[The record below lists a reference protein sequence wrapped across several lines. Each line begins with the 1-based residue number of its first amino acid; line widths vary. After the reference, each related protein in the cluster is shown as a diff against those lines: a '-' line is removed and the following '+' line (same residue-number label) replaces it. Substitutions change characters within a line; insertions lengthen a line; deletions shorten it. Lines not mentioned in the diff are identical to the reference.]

1 MRTTHSLASAG
12 LVLLL
17 CLCTSGRA
25 HEQAEALAEP
35 GYRPG
40 SSLSALFVSE
50 VATTEI
56 AVFPTI
62 VRTPDT
68 SGYSI
73 ASRQRVVEFL
83 NNNGLGTGMAADIEF
98 YMGPVEA
105 RSQYEMFLNSMET
118 IGAQL
123 SEYKRQV
130 DYVMVL
136 ELLFPPVR
144 AGTTA
149 VFGIHCFVL
158 APDGTN
164 AFSFL
169 LNSHHKLFVDA
180 NLRTSDITAKG
191 RERLAIKSTEVALTA
206 LKQQIQQASGS
217 AAQTMDAAAT
227 RAIAGVID
235 GFESPLP
242 SGVDVNGIPIGFF
255 TFSDGSSEVSISTT
269 TDHPPLPGEA
279 VGNGVLRLD
288 LDVSGWAGVLR
299 NFENEDLTEWSAQD
313 WRGFGE
319 IRFWL
324 YGRNSG
330 TGLFVDILD
339 NRNPGSKTDDAER
352 YSFVFDDD
360 FSGWRLITIPFTRMA
375 RKEIGNGAPLDG
387 LGLSEVHGWAF
398 GTLNT
403 DGQATYYI
411 DDFALASASSA
422 VRGPGAGAANYPI
435 NELPMYGGRDKTAS
449 QRQAD
454 ETYIQEMTRGGRSR
468 EDAANEAAQVAWNV
482 YYRGDKSTA
491 IKRFNQA
498 WLLDP
503 DNRLALW
510 GFAATCMDRGQI
522 EHAVRFYRMA
532 LENGPEDPRL
542 QYEYEVATRLLEPDR
557 SGERSGL
564 EKGGTSAGDP

>member
-1 MRTTHSLASAG
+1 MRTTHRLTSAG
-12 LVLLL
+12 LVVLL
-17 CLCTSGRA
+17 CLYSASQA
-25 HEQAEALAEP
+25 HEQAEALTEP

-40 SSLSALFVSE
+40 SSLSTVFVSE
-50 VATTEI
+50 VATAEI

-62 VRTPDT
+62 VRTPHM
-68 SGYSI
+68 SRYSI

-83 NNNGLGTGMAADIEF
+83 NKNGLGRGTAADIEF
-98 YMGPVEA
+98 DMGTVEA
-105 RSQYEMFLNSMET
+105 RSQYEMFLNTMET
-118 IGAQL
+118 IGEQL

-136 ELLFPPVR
+136 EVLFPPAR
-144 AGTTA
+144 SGTNE

-169 LNSHHKLFVDA
+169 LNSHHKAFVDA
-180 NLRTSDITAKG
+180 SLRTSDMTAKG
-191 RERLAIKSTEVALTA
+191 RERLAIKSTGVALTA
-206 LKQQIQQASGS
+206 LKEQIEQASGS
-217 AAQTMDAAAT
+217 VAETMDAAAAK
-227 RAIAGVID
+227 AIAGVLD
-235 GFESPLP
+235 GFESRLS
-242 SGVDVNGIPIGFF
+242 SGMDINGIPIGFF

-269 TDHPPLPGEA
+269 GDHPPLPGEA
-279 VGNGVLRLD
+279 AGNGVLRLD
-288 LDVSGWAGVLR
+288 LNVSGWAGFLH

-313 WRGFGE
+313 WRGLGE

-352 YSFVFDDD
+352 YVFVFDDD
-360 FSGWRLITIPFTRMA
+360 FSGWRLITIPFTRMV

-411 DDFALASASSA
+411 DDFALASSSSA
-422 VRGPGAGAANYPI
+422 VPGPGAGAVDYPI
-435 NELPMYGGRDKTAS
+435 NELPMYGGREKTAS
-449 QRQAD
+449 QKQAD
-454 ETYIQEMTRGGRSR
+454 ETYIQTMTRDGRSR
-468 EDAANEAAQVAWNV
+468 GDAANEAAKVAWNV
-482 YYRGDKSTA
+482 YYVGDKSTA

-503 DNRLALW
+503 DNPLALW

-522 EHAVRFYRMA
+522 EDAVRFYRMA
-532 LENGPEDPRL
+532 LENGPEDPRV
-542 QYEYEVATRLLEPDR
+542 QYEYEMATQLLELDR
-557 SGERSGL
+557 SGERPSLG
-564 EKGGTSAGDP
+564 EAGTSGKDP